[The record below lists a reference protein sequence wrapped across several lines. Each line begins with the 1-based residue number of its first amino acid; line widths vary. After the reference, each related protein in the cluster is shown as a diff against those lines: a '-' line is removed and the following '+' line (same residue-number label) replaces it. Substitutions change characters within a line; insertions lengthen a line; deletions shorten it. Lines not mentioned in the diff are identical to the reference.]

1 MRRLLTMV
9 LIAVAAVCGLM
20 MLQACVGKSMPTTYY
35 TLSAIDPAPS
45 EDLQALPAG
54 EVSIGIGPV
63 NFPLELDRQRIVTR
77 SGSNRLEISEF
88 HRWGGTLE
96 DNFVRVLAENVSLI
110 LHNNRVVAQPWERYF
125 EPDYRVVM
133 DVRRFDGRL
142 GEFASLNATWMIRKA
157 GVDKPV
163 VVRQTIVQEAIAAD
177 GYDALVAAQSAA
189 AAAISREIAAELQ
202 KQIAAAP

>member
-1 MRRLLTMV
+1 MRRPPMMI
-9 LIAVAAVCGLM
+9 LITVAAACGLM
-20 MLQACVGKSMPTTYY
+20 LAACGGKSMPTTYY
-35 TLSAIDPAPS
+35 TLSAIEPAPG
-45 EDLQALPAG
+45 ETPQPLPAG

-63 NFPLELDRQRIVTR
+63 VFPDELDRQRIVTR
-77 SGSNRLEISEF
+77 SGRNRLEINEF

-96 DNFVRVLAENVSLI
+96 ANFSRVLAENVSL
-110 LHNNRVVAQPWERYF
+110 LLRNNKVVAQPWERYF

-157 GVDKPV
+157 GMNKPL
-163 VVRQTIVQEAIAAD
+163 VVRQTIVQEAIDAE

-202 KQIAAAP
+202 KLITSAP